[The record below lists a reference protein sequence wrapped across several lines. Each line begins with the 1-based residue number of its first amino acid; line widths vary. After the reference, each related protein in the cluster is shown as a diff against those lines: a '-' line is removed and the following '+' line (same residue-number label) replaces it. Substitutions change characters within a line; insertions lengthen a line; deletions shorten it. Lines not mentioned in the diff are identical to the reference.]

1 MGRFFLNEGS
11 LLPIRRQ
18 AVVCV
23 RGLFQ
28 NYKLTNTVNCLYGMN
43 SVNFD
48 LVNVGVSAIFLS
60 QQRLLCDFS
69 SSGW

>member
-18 AVVCV
+18 SVVSV
-23 RGLFQ
+23 RGLFE

-48 LVNVGVSAIFLS
+48 LVNVGVSAISLTAASFM
-60 QQRLLCDFS
+60 
-69 SSGW
+69 

>member
-18 AVVCV
+18 SVVSV
-23 RGLFQ
+23 RALFE

-48 LVNVGVSAIFLS
+48 LVNVGVSAVSLTAASFM
-60 QQRLLCDFS
+60 
-69 SSGW
+69 